1 MKIVYNDK
9 DDLYNIN
16 LEYPETELYIVGKN
30 IEEVKKRF
38 IDMMISL
45 FDDTIKNSLKDS
57 F

>member
-45 FDDTIKNSLKDS
+45 FDDTIKNSLKD
-57 F
+57 